1 MRGKWAQGIEPRKFC
16 WVIKDSFA
24 ICERP
29 GGFGESHRSVRRQEE
44 VIWIRQNNFDV
55 VVSLLANDDNIKAY
69 ESQGVRWVQMPFG
82 GAEEGLT
89 RLTALFTRLNS
100 LLDDN
105 PRVLLHREELG
116 DQICGLIAAYL
127 LWRELVPAGPR
138 AIEVVEQLLEK
149 QIGSDGREI
158 VELIEIESQ
167 SNS

>member
-1 MRGKWAQGIEPRKFC
+1 M
-16 WVIKDSFA
+16 
-24 ICERP
+24 
-29 GGFGESHRSVRRQEE
+29 
-44 VIWIRQNNFDV
+44 

-127 LWRELVPAGPR
+127 LWRELVPTGPR
-138 AIEVVEQLLEK
+138 AIEVVEQLFEK
-149 QIGSDGREI
+149 QIASDGREI
-158 VELIEIESQ
+158 VELIELESQ